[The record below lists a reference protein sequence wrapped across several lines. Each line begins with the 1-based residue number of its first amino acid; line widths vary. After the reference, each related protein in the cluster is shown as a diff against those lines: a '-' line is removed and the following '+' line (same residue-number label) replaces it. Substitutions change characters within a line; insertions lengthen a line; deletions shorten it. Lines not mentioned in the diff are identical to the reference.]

1 MPGFDSA
8 LLLLTFRNAVPNR
21 PLNQSQSQS
30 HAFPPSS
37 VPQAAV
43 PRHKLLRDYKVTPG
57 SYDELLDASGAMREP
72 YRRLMAE
79 LEQLG
84 PDEVKRRWDT
94 GRRFIHEQG
103 VTYNV
108 YGDPLGMERPWELDP
123 VPMMISADEW
133 GRLETAL
140 IQRARLINAVIAD
153 CYGEQKLIHSGGL
166 PPALVLAQPDFLR
179 ACHGIKPAN
188 GVYLNC
194 YAVDLARSPDGK
206 WWAISDRT
214 QIPTG
219 SGYALANRLVTSRV
233 LQEVFRDCNVRRLAG
248 FYSQLR
254 DSLGRMVKRSTDD
267 ARIVMLTPG
276 PHNETYF
283 EQSYLARY
291 LGLTLVEGQD
301 LTVRDGRVYL
311 KTLSGLEPV
320 DVILRRVD
328 DDFCDPLEL
337 RNNSMLGVPGLV
349 EALRTGTVAIANSLG
364 SGLLQSP
371 AFMAFLPGL
380 CKHLLGEELKLPSV
394 ATWWCGQKSA
404 EEHVLANLDKIFVKP
419 AMRSGAKGMTPGG
432 AMSGAELDALKQRI
446 RFQPH
451 LYVAQERVELSTA
464 PTWSVEGKLQP
475 RPVAM
480 RVYLVAAGDG
490 SYHVMPGGLA
500 RIAPLDGA
508 RMISMQRGG
517 SSKDIWVMNEGP
529 VDEVTLLPRTA
540 DAIELRRT
548 GNNLPSRVADNL
560 YWLGRY
566 AERAEC
572 TARLLRSSL
581 IRLNSETASSAVVLL
596 EPMLQTLE
604 AQDQLPI
611 GRTITLLKSN
621 TEALEAELLSLIL
634 DEQRT
639 GSLCAIAEQLQR
651 LGMQVRDRTSNDFWR
666 AVSVLGDT
674 IQHAAKSQEFLISDG
689 IVLLNQV
696 LLQIAALNGLAYEN
710 MTRAQGWRFL
720 DIGRRVERTIYF
732 SSFLGRALKSWISD
746 TSSALEAVLEMADST
761 ITYRSRYNLMP
772 TMAAVYD
779 LVMLDETNP
788 RSLLFQFRQLTK
800 HLERLP
806 GETEAMP
813 GNAQKILIEAVA
825 KLRLTD
831 PMTLETEGNDVA
843 QTLLHIEKAMP
854 RLSDALAVS
863 YFAHSSISRT
873 GPNHFTSGGGG
884 GA

>member
-1 MPGFDSA
+1 MNPASQALPSPAPSA
-8 LLLLTFRNAVPNR
+8 
-21 PLNQSQSQS
+21 
-30 HAFPPSS
+30 SS
-37 VPQAAV
+37 
-43 PRHKLLRDYKVTPG
+43 RSKLLRDYKVAPG
-57 SYDELLDASGAMREP
+57 GFDELLDASGAVREP

-79 LEQLG
+79 LDQLG
-84 PDEVKRRWDT
+84 TEELQRRWDT

-123 VPMMISADEW
+123 VPMMISAAEW
-133 GRLETAL
+133 TQLEQAL
-140 IQRARLINAVIAD
+140 IQRAQLINAVLAD
-153 CYGEQKLIHSGGL
+153 CYGEQKLIHGGWL

-179 ACHGIKPAN
+179 PCHGIRPAN
-188 GVYLNC
+188 DVYLNC

-219 SGYALANRLVTSRV
+219 AGYTLANRLVTARV
-233 LQEVFRDCNVRRLAG
+233 LPEVFRECNVQRLAS
-248 FYSQLR
+248 FYGHLR
-254 DSLGRMVKRSTDD
+254 DSLSRLAQRRTDD

-291 LGLTLVEGQD
+291 LGFTLVEGQD
-301 LTVRDGRVYL
+301 LTVRDGRVFL

-349 EALRTGTVAIANSLG
+349 EALRTGTVAVANSLG

-380 CKHLLGEELKLPSV
+380 CKRLLGEELKLPSV

-404 EEHVLANLDKIFVKP
+404 EQHVLAHMDKIFVKP
-419 AMRSGAKGMTPGG
+419 AMRSGARGMTPGV
-432 AMSGAELDALKQRI
+432 AMSEQQREELKKRI
-446 RFQPH
+446 QFQPH
-451 LYVAQERVELSTA
+451 LYVAQERVELATV
-464 PTWSVEGKLQP
+464 PTWDNGRLMP

-480 RVYLVAAGDG
+480 RVYLVASEDG
-490 SYHVMPGGLA
+490 GYHVMPGGLA

-517 SSKDIWVMNEGP
+517 SSKDIWVMNDGP
-529 VDEVTLLPRTA
+529 VPDVTLLPRNA
-540 DAIELRRT
+540 DAIQLRRT

-581 IRLNSETASSAVVLL
+581 IRLNSESASSAVVLL
-596 EPMLQTLE
+596 EPFLQTLE
-604 AQDQLPI
+604 AQDQLPS
-611 GRTITLLKSN
+611 GRTPALLKAN
-621 TEALEAELLSLIL
+621 TEALEAELLSIIL
-634 DEQRT
+634 DDLRP
-639 GSLCAIAEQLQR
+639 GSLSAIAEQLQR
-651 LGMQVRDRTSNDFWR
+651 LGMLVRDRTSNDFWR
-666 AVSVLGDT
+666 ALSVLGDT
-674 IQHAAKSQEFLISDG
+674 IQQAAKAQEFLIGDAL
-689 IVLLNQV
+689 VLLNQV
-696 LLQIAALNGLAYEN
+696 LLQIASLNGLAYEN

-732 SSFLGRALKSWISD
+732 SSFLGRSLQSPIAD

-788 RSLLFQFRQLTK
+788 RSLLFQYRQLTK

-806 GETEAMP
+806 GETVATP
-813 GNAQKILIEAVA
+813 STAQKILIEAVA
-825 KLRLTD
+825 KLRLVD
-831 PMTLETEGNDVA
+831 PMTLETQGREVPE
-843 QTLLHIEKAMP
+843 TLEHLEKAMP
-854 RLSDALAVS
+854 RFSDGLAVS
-863 YFAHSSISRT
+863 YFAHSAISRT
-873 GPNHFTSGGGG
+873 GNVNNLPGGSGG
-884 GA
+884 A